1 MIRPDIFEVLE
12 NGGIPNE
19 VIPKVMNIL
28 KDIPLSAQYSLSIK
42 HSSFHQNY
50 VEIEIPE
57 DTKIT
62 ILDNDIHLVQIGKYS
77 NEDYFEEQDV
87 YQELYNMERN
97 DNAMKYKENF
107 MH

>member
-19 VIPKVMNIL
+19 VIPKVMKIL
-28 KDIPLSAQYSLSIK
+28 KDIPLSAQYSLSIT
-42 HSSFHQNY
+42 HSGFHQNY
-50 VEIEIPE
+50 VEIEMSQ

-77 NEDYFEEQDV
+77 NEDYFEEQNM
-87 YQELYNMERN
+87 YLELYNMERN